1 MLVPLPSSMSKLD
14 KHILVLGS
22 VSLLQGY
29 CITTL
34 KYQGVCHVKK
44 QNYRFFLLVC
54 VQAMENFAWNI
65 RVLRGQADLL
75 SQAKKDCNEYIRQV
89 RMSTLDRSAVSS
101 LFRGQQ

>member
-44 QNYRFFLLVC
+44 QNYRSFFIGMCAGNGELCLEHPC
-54 VQAMENFAWNI
+54 VARSGRPA
-65 RVLRGQADLL
+65 VTGQERL
-75 SQAKKDCNEYIRQV
+75 Q
-89 RMSTLDRSAVSS
+89 
-101 LFRGQQ
+101 